1 MKRVILAVLLGAALS
16 ANLIGSAFAD
26 IRWSHDRDRGH
37 DRGRGAPHFARGH
50 PDWPWWRR
58 GHWHYGNH
66 RGHVGWWWI
75 VGGAW
80 YFYPAPVYP
89 YPPVVAV
96 VPGPPAVTAAPP
108 APPPPAAPA
117 PSQPGAYCREFR
129 GDAIINGTN
138 QPYYGT
144 ACLQPDGSWR
154 IVQ

>member
-1 MKRVILAVLLGAALS
+1 MKRVVLAVLLGFALS
-16 ANLIGSAFAD
+16 ANLIGPAFAK
-26 IRWSHDRDRGH
+26 IRWSHERGYH
-37 DRGRGAPHFARGH
+37 GHRHIGHGH

-58 GHWHYGNH
+58 GHWHYGDH

-75 VGGAW
+75 VGGSW

-108 APPPPAAPA
+108 APAPA
-117 PSQPGAYCREFR
+117 PAPQPGAYCREFQ

-144 ACLQPDGSWR
+144 ACRQPDGSWR
-154 IVQ
+154 IVH